1 MVVESHSVISR
12 ARLTFALLVL
22 IRSHHILSE
31 SLAQATLAPTAIF
44 KDFQGLEFLTFK
56 DFQGA
61 CEPCGGSAERMTL
74 NLSRHN
80 FFSKKTGS

>member
-1 MVVESHSVISR
+1 M
-12 ARLTFALLVL
+12 FAPFSLEFYINYKVS
-22 IRSHHILSE
+22 IEIQGLS
-31 SLAQATLAPTAIF
+31 AIF
-44 KDFQGLEFLTFK
+44 KDFQGLEFVTFK

-61 CEPCGGSAERMTL
+61 CEPCDSAEKMTL